1 MIQNEEEFGK
11 AQNMAMKEFQRNQI
25 SETNAILKHA
35 ILAQLPQNLK
45 FYNTLHIKVNIH
57 KTGGKSHGIK
67 LVQMKWKNRD
77 TSMEETVWKAE
88 WEVNL
93 LQIYCMIVKQIKG

>member
-11 AQNMAMKEFQRNQI
+11 APKIAMKEFHRNEI
-25 SETNAILKHA
+25 NDTKAILKHV

-45 FYNTLHIKVNIH
+45 FYEILHVKVNIH
-57 KTGGKSHGIK
+57 KPGGKSHRIK
-67 LVQMKWKNRD
+67 LVQMKWKNRN

-88 WEVNL
+88 WEVSL
-93 LQIYCMIVKQIKG
+93 LQIYCMIVRQIKG